1 MQINQ
6 SCGLVHS
13 ILNVSSWKGVII
25 DFVENCTTSRLLE
38 GGFHTCIFICRHPM
52 KLTWWWHFVF
62 VYVGKV
68 HISNTILSLR
78 D

>member
-52 KLTWWWHFVF
+52 KLTW
-62 VYVGKV
+62 GGG
-68 HISNTILSLR
+68 ISFLYM
-78 D
+78 

>member
-1 MQINQ
+1 MYLHL
-6 SCGLVHS
+6 SPSYETHVGR
-13 ILNVSSWKGVII
+13 G
-25 DFVENCTTSRLLE
+25 
-38 GGFHTCIFICRHPM
+38 
-52 KLTWWWHFVF
+52 HFVF